1 MYKKTFETI
10 KKAEEEKILKL
21 NSSEKI
27 EELQNHLTELMDS
40 NKGNTQLFKALF
52 NLTAEILSAVDD
64 VKKDYFE
71 LGRIYKDIE

>member
-27 EELQNHLTELMDS
+27 EELQNHLIELMDS